1 MRVLF
6 TGQTGIDKKSHLHA
20 IRDLCAG
27 RGKSIDAVFSIG
39 DLMYDES
46 QQAGRALKEGRILD
60 LPLAE
65 LAILRRSAFNR
76 ISKESSDMQTV
87 FVGSHA
93 VFRWNNQLFRAF
105 ELTDFEIFK
114 PDVIVTLLDDVEA
127 VKSNLDELNVSG
139 QLPENTT
146 YSMRDL
152 MIWREEE
159 ILASEI
165 LASTLKIPHY
175 VLGTRLDPAVSSSP
189 LEVVFNLIFEPWKKR
204 AYVSYPI
211 SDAQTK
217 PAVWEKVLQFRKL
230 ARSYLS
236 AFDPLMISEKR
247 LHNMMLESRQ
257 TNPQATGLVCD
268 VGEMSVSL
276 NLQDIE
282 SISQDIDGQIVARDY
297 KLIDQSEMIVA
308 YVPLNTDGS
317 PMIAGGVQSEIE
329 HAYAATKQIL
339 VLWEASKDPTP
350 FIGQKADKRFSS
362 IDELEDYLKKISQ
375 RPGQLEMPIESK

>member
-6 TGQTGIDKKSHLHA
+6 TGQTGINKKSHLHA
-20 IRDLCAG
+20 IKDLCAG

-46 QQAGRALKEGRILD
+46 QQAGRALKEGKILD

-76 ISKESSDMQTV
+76 ISKESSGMETV
-87 FVGSHA
+87 FVDSHA

-105 ELTDFEIFK
+105 ELTDFEIFR

-127 VKSNLDELNVSG
+127 VKSNLDELNASG

-175 VLGTRLDPAVSSSP
+175 VLGTRLDSAVSSSP

-204 AYVSYPI
+204 AYISYPI

-217 PAVWEKVLQFRKL
+217 PEVWEKVLQFRKL
-230 ARSYLS
+230 SRSYLS

-247 LHNMMLESRQ
+247 LYNMMLKSRQ
-257 TNPQATGLVCD
+257 ENPQKTDLVCN
-268 VGEMSVSL
+268 VGERSVRLS
-276 NLQDIE
+276 LQDIE

-308 YVPLNTDGS
+308 YIPLNIDGS
-317 PMIAGGVQSEIE
+317 PMIAGRG
-329 HAYAATKQIL
+329 
-339 VLWEASKDPTP
+339 
-350 FIGQKADKRFSS
+350 
-362 IDELEDYLKKISQ
+362 
-375 RPGQLEMPIESK
+375 PIRDRACVCRY

>member
-1 MRVLF
+1 M
-6 TGQTGIDKKSHLHA
+6 
-20 IRDLCAG
+20 
-27 RGKSIDAVFSIG
+27 
-39 DLMYDES
+39 E
-46 QQAGRALKEGRILD
+46 
-60 LPLAE
+60 
-65 LAILRRSAFNR
+65 
-76 ISKESSDMQTV
+76 TV
-87 FVGSHA
+87 FVDSHA

-105 ELTDFEIFK
+105 ELTDFEIFR

-127 VKSNLDELNVSG
+127 VKSNLDELNASG

-175 VLGTRLDPAVSSSP
+175 VLGTRLDTAVSSSP

-204 AYVSYPI
+204 AYISYPI

-217 PAVWEKVLQFRKL
+217 PEVWEKVLQFRKL
-230 ARSYLS
+230 SRSYLS

-247 LHNMMLESRQ
+247 LYNMMLKSRQ
-257 TNPQATGLVCD
+257 ENPQKTDLVCN
-268 VGEMSVSL
+268 VGERSVRLS
-276 NLQDIE
+276 LQDIE

-308 YVPLNTDGS
+308 YIPLNIDGS

-339 VLWEASKDPTP
+339 VLWEANKNPTP

-362 IDELEDYLKKISQ
+362 MDELEDYLKKISQ
-375 RPGQLEMPIESK
+375 RPGQLEMSIESR